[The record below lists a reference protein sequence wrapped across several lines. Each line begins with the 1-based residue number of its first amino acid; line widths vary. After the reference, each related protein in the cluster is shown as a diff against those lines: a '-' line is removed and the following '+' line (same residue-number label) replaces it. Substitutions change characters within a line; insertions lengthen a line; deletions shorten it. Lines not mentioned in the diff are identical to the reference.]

1 MPLARL
7 TPPQRGG
14 QGCAIER
21 YYIMTKET
29 STEERRAYWNR
40 IAVLAVTDEAAFVE
54 LYNEFFPVVYKFLLS
69 KSRSAEA
76 ADEAVSRT
84 FLNMYAHLA
93 EYDES
98 RGAFST
104 WLYRIAVNELR
115 MMFREKERS
124 LSTDWDENF
133 DPPAPE
139 QESPEARFLK
149 RERDEALHEALKKLP
164 EREQK
169 ILTMTYWL
177 EMSAGEIA
185 EELGMTTE
193 AVWASLSR
201 SRKALKKYLEE
212 KE

>member
-1 MPLARL
+1 
-7 TPPQRGG
+7 
-14 QGCAIER
+14 
-21 YYIMTKET
+21 MTKET
-29 STEERRAYWNR
+29 SNDERRAYLNR
-40 IAVLAVTDEAAFVE
+40 LAKLAVTDEAAFVE
-54 LYNEFFPVVYKFLLS
+54 LYNTFFPAVYRFLLS
-69 KSRSAEA
+69 KSQSGEI

-84 FLNMYAHLA
+84 FLNMYAHLS

-104 WLYRIAVNELR
+104 WLFRIAVNELR
-115 MMFREKERS
+115 MIFRGKQRS
-124 LSTDWDENF
+124 LDTSWDEGF

-139 QESPEARFLK
+139 KESPEARILK
-149 RERDEALHEALKKLP
+149 REREKELHEALQKLP

-193 AVWASLSR
+193 AVWASLSQ
-201 SRKALKKYLEE
+201 SRKSLKKYLEE
-212 KE
+212 NQ

>member
-1 MPLARL
+1 
-7 TPPQRGG
+7 
-14 QGCAIER
+14 
-21 YYIMTKET
+21 MTKEK
-29 STEERRAYWNR
+29 SNEERRLYWNK
-40 IAVLAVTDEAAFVE
+40 IAKLAVTDEAAFVE

-69 KSRSAEA
+69 KSRSGEM

-84 FLNMYAHLA
+84 FLNMYAHLG
-93 EYDES
+93 EYDEK

-104 WLYRIAVNELR
+104 WLFRIAVNELR
-115 MMFREKERS
+115 MIFRVKQSS
-124 LSTDWDENF
+124 LDTSWDEGF

-139 QESPEARFLK
+139 KESPETRIMKQEQEKELH
-149 RERDEALHEALKKLP
+149 DALQKLP

-185 EELGMTTE
+185 KELGMTTE

-201 SRKALKKYLEE
+201 SRKTLKKYLEE
-212 KE
+212 NQ

>member
-1 MPLARL
+1 
-7 TPPQRGG
+7 
-14 QGCAIER
+14 
-21 YYIMTKET
+21 MTKET
-29 STEERRAYWNR
+29 STEERRAYWNKV
-40 IAVLAVTDEAAFVE
+40 AALAVTDEAAFTE

-69 KSRSAEA
+69 KSRSGEM
-76 ADEAVSRT
+76 ADEAVNRT
-84 FLNMYAHLA
+84 FLNMYAHLS

-104 WLYRIAVNELR
+104 WLYRIALNELR
-115 MMFREKERS
+115 LIFREQGRS
-124 LSTDWDENF
+124 LSTEWDEGF

-139 QESPEARFLK
+139 RESPEERFLK
-149 RERDEALHEALKKLP
+149 RERETELHEAILKLP

-177 EMSAGEIA
+177 EMSAGAVA

-201 SRKALKKYLEE
+201 SRKALKKYLAE
-212 KE
+212 KEH

>member
-1 MPLARL
+1 
-7 TPPQRGG
+7 
-14 QGCAIER
+14 
-21 YYIMTKET
+21 MTKET
-29 STEERRAYWNR
+29 SNDERRLYWNR
-40 IAVLAVTDEAAFVE
+40 IAALAVTDEAAFVE

-69 KSRSAEA
+69 KSRNAEV

-149 RERDEALHEALKKLP
+149 RERDEALHEALTRLP

-185 EELGMTTE
+185 EELNMTTE

-201 SRKALKKYLEE
+201 SRKALKKFLEE

>member
-1 MPLARL
+1 
-7 TPPQRGG
+7 
-14 QGCAIER
+14 
-21 YYIMTKET
+21 MTKEK
-29 STEERRAYWNR
+29 STEERHLYWNKL
-40 IAVLAVTDEAAFVE
+40 AVLAVKDEAAFIE

-69 KSRSAEA
+69 KSRSGEI

-84 FLNMYAHLA
+84 FLNMYAHLS

-104 WLYRIAVNELR
+104 WLFRIAINELR
-115 MMFREKERS
+115 MMFREKGRS
-124 LSTDWDENF
+124 LSTEWDENF

-139 QESPEARFLK
+139 KDSPETRILK
-149 RERDEALHEALKKLP
+149 RERDGELHQALARLS

-185 EELGMTTE
+185 EELGMTSD
-193 AVWASLSR
+193 AVWAVLSR
-201 SRKALKKYLEE
+201 SRKTLKKYLEE
-212 KE
+212 GQGV

>member
-1 MPLARL
+1 
-7 TPPQRGG
+7 
-14 QGCAIER
+14 
-21 YYIMTKET
+21 MTKET
-29 STEERRAYWNR
+29 STEERRAYWNKV
-40 IAVLAVTDEAAFVE
+40 AALAVTDEAAFTE

-69 KSRSAEA
+69 KSRSGEM

-84 FLNMYAHLA
+84 FLNMYAHLS

-104 WLYRIAVNELR
+104 WLYRIALNELR
-115 MMFREKERS
+115 LIFREQGRS
-124 LSTDWDENF
+124 LSTEWDEGF

-139 QESPEARFLK
+139 RESPEERFLK
-149 RERDEALHEALKKLP
+149 RERETELHEAILKLP

-177 EMSAGEIA
+177 EMSAGAVA

-201 SRKALKKYLEE
+201 SRKALKKYLAE
-212 KE
+212 KEH

>member
-1 MPLARL
+1 
-7 TPPQRGG
+7 
-14 QGCAIER
+14 
-21 YYIMTKET
+21 MTKDK
-29 STEERRAYWNR
+29 STEERHLYWNKL
-40 IAVLAVTDEAAFVE
+40 AVLAVKDEAAFIE

-69 KSRSAEA
+69 KSRSGEM

-84 FLNMYAHLA
+84 FLNMYAHLS

-104 WLYRIAVNELR
+104 WLFRIAINELR
-115 MMFREKERS
+115 MMFREKGRS
-124 LSTDWDENF
+124 LSAEWDENF

-139 QESPEARFLK
+139 KDSPETRILK
-149 RERDEALHEALKKLP
+149 RERDGELHQALARLS

-185 EELGMTTE
+185 EELGMTSD
-193 AVWASLSR
+193 AVWAVLSR
-201 SRKALKKYLEE
+201 SRKTLKKYLEE
-212 KE
+212 GQGV

>member
-1 MPLARL
+1 
-7 TPPQRGG
+7 
-14 QGCAIER
+14 
-21 YYIMTKET
+21 MTQQT
-29 STEERRAYWNR
+29 STEERRAYWNK
-40 IAVLAVTDEAAFVE
+40 IAALAVTNETAFVE

-69 KSRSAEA
+69 KSRNGET

-84 FLNMYAHLA
+84 FLNMYAHLG

-104 WLYRIAVNELR
+104 WLFRIAVNELR
-115 MMFREKERS
+115 MMFREQGRS
-124 LSTDWDENF
+124 LSTEWDENF

-139 QESPEARFLK
+139 EESPEALFLE
-149 RERDEALHEALKKLP
+149 REREKELHQALMRLP
-164 EREQK
+164 ERERK

-177 EMSAGEIA
+177 EMSAGAIA

-201 SRKALKKYLEE
+201 SRKTLKKYLEE
-212 KE
+212 GK

>member
-1 MPLARL
+1 
-7 TPPQRGG
+7 
-14 QGCAIER
+14 
-21 YYIMTKET
+21 MTKET
-29 STEERRAYWNR
+29 STEERRAHWNKM
-40 IAVLAVTDEAAFVE
+40 AVLAVTDEAAFVE

-69 KSRSAEA
+69 KSRSAEM

-84 FLNMYAHLA
+84 FLNMYAHLS

-115 MMFREKERS
+115 MIFREKERS

-201 SRKALKKYLEE
+201 SRKTLKKYLGE

>member
-1 MPLARL
+1 
-7 TPPQRGG
+7 
-14 QGCAIER
+14 
-21 YYIMTKET
+21 MTKDK
-29 STEERRAYWNR
+29 STEERRLYWNKM
-40 IAVLAVTDEAAFVE
+40 AVLAVKDEAAFIE

-69 KSRSAEA
+69 KSRSGEM

-84 FLNMYAHLA
+84 FLNMYAHLS

-104 WLYRIAVNELR
+104 WLFRIAINELR
-115 MMFREKERS
+115 LMFREKGRS
-124 LSTDWDENF
+124 LSAEWDENF

-139 QESPEARFLK
+139 KDSPETRILK
-149 RERDEALHEALKKLP
+149 RERDGELHQALARLS

-185 EELGMTTE
+185 EELGMTSD
-193 AVWASLSR
+193 AVWAVLSR
-201 SRKALKKYLEE
+201 SRKTLKKYLEE
-212 KE
+212 GQGV

>member
-1 MPLARL
+1 
-7 TPPQRGG
+7 
-14 QGCAIER
+14 
-21 YYIMTKET
+21 MTKEK
-29 STEERRAYWNR
+29 STEERHLYWNKL
-40 IAVLAVTDEAAFVE
+40 AVLAVKDEAAFIE

-69 KSRSAEA
+69 KSRSGEI

-84 FLNMYAHLA
+84 FLNMYAHLS

-104 WLYRIAVNELR
+104 WLFRIAINELR
-115 MMFREKERS
+115 MMFREKGRS
-124 LSTDWDENF
+124 LSAEWDENF

-139 QESPEARFLK
+139 KDSPETRILK
-149 RERDEALHEALKKLP
+149 RERDGELHQALARLS

-185 EELGMTTE
+185 EELGMTSD
-193 AVWASLSR
+193 AVWAVLSR
-201 SRKALKKYLEE
+201 SRKTLKKYLEE
-212 KE
+212 GQGV

>member
-1 MPLARL
+1 
-7 TPPQRGG
+7 
-14 QGCAIER
+14 
-21 YYIMTKET
+21 MTKET
-29 STEERRAYWNR
+29 STEERRAHWNKM
-40 IAVLAVTDEAAFVE
+40 AVLAVTDEAAFVE

-69 KSRSAEA
+69 KSRSAEM

-84 FLNMYAHLA
+84 FLNMYAHLS

-115 MMFREKERS
+115 MIFREKERS

-201 SRKALKKYLEE
+201 SRKTLKKYLEE
-212 KE
+212 KEQ